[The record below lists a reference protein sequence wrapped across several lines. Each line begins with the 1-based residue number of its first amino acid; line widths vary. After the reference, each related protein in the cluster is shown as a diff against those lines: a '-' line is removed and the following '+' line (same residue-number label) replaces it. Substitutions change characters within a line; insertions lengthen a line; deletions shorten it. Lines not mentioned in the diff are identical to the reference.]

1 MRGDPGQPTD
11 FPDAARA
18 AAAAGVVAADT
29 AATAAA
35 SGADPADLRA
45 ALEASQAQV
54 RALVAQHE
62 ALAYGLSHDLR
73 APLRAIDAWSAVL
86 ERESGPTLDAE
97 GRDRLGRIRA
107 AAARMASLL
116 ESLLDYSRIDRAELA
131 RSQVDLGLFADLA
144 LAELSESNPG
154 KRVQATIAP
163 GLLVV
168 GDERQL
174 RLLMAHLVRNAWQF
188 SGEDV
193 VLDVAGAREGAFMR
207 VAVRDAGS
215 GFDPR
220 YAERI
225 FEPFQRLHL
234 PEQGAGHGLGLAIA
248 ARIVARHG
256 GRLHAESTPG
266 SGSTFHVELP
276 AAAAA

>member
-1 MRGDPGQPTD
+1 M
-11 FPDAARA
+11 DAARSEAAPGDADA
-18 AAAAGVVAADT
+18 AA
-29 AATAAA
+29 
-35 SGADPADLRA
+35 LRE
-45 ALEASQAQV
+45 ALAASQAQV

-86 ERESGPTLDAE
+86 ERESGAVLDAE
-97 GRDRLGRIRA
+97 GRDRLSRIRA
-107 AAARMASLL
+107 ATARMASLL
-116 ESLLDYSRIDRAELA
+116 ESLLDYSRIERAELA
-131 RSQVDLGLFADLA
+131 RKPVDLGLFADLA
-144 LAELSESNPG
+144 LAELSEADPAG

-168 GDERQL
+168 GDERLL
-174 RLLMAHLVRNAWQF
+174 RMLMAQLVRNAWQF
-188 SGEDV
+188 SGDEV

-276 AAAAA
+276 AAAA

>member
-1 MRGDPGQPTD
+1 M
-11 FPDAARA
+11 DAARSEAAPGDADA
-18 AAAAGVVAADT
+18 AALREAP
-29 AATAAA
+29 AA
-35 SGADPADLRA
+35 SP
-45 ALEASQAQV
+45 AQV

-86 ERESGPTLDAE
+86 ERESGAVLDAE
-97 GRDRLGRIRA
+97 GRDRLSRIRA
-107 AAARMASLL
+107 ATARMASLL
-116 ESLLDYSRIDRAELA
+116 ESLLDYSRIERAELA
-131 RSQVDLGLFADLA
+131 RKPVDLGLFADLA
-144 LAELSESNPG
+144 LAELSEADPAG

-168 GDERQL
+168 GDERLL
-174 RLLMAHLVRNAWQF
+174 RMLMAQLVRNAWQF
-188 SGEDV
+188 SGDEV

-276 AAAAA
+276 AAGGA